1 MLPKHVAGSRAEYS
15 NCAEPLRGNSARLF
29 NPEHVIEVA
38 AGSPTRVCLTL
49 HIF

>member
-1 MLPKHVAGSRAEYS
+1 MLPKHVGALEAKYRNCAGS
-15 NCAEPLRGNSARLF
+15 LRGNSARLF

-38 AGSPTRVCLTL
+38 AGCPTRVCLTL